1 MFSSFLNP
9 QDRGDEEGKMKRQ
22 LGPVLAV
29 LALFCAPLAWSQSGS
44 GDSGGSTASGSDSG
58 GYGVSSS
65 NPGAAGGATTVGA
78 PTDPYFQVG
87 SGDQSQNGSTHS
99 PQSGSSGVSS
109 GSLTDPNGP
118 DDSTNSGPQSTFNH
132 PEQLPPLSM

>member
-65 NPGAAGGATTVGA
+65 NPGAAGGTTTVGA

-87 SGDQSQNGSTHS
+87 SGDQSQSGSTDSSQNGSTDS
-99 PQSGSSGVSS
+99 SQSGSSGVSS

-118 DDSTNSGPQSTFNH
+118 DDST
-132 PEQLPPLSM
+132 